1 MHIEIQTRG
10 LELGEQLRDFIRRR
24 LAFGLDRASRELGTV
39 FLSLSD
45 INGPRGGNDKLCR
58 LRIPLP
64 RMRDVVIEEIA
75 DDPHVAIARAV
86 DRAARNLQRRRSRS
100 REFGPLVMSAKE
112 V

>member
-1 MHIEIQTRG
+1 MHIEIQTQG
-10 LELGEQLRDFIRRR
+10 LELSEPLRDFIRRR
-24 LAFGLDRASRELGTV
+24 VAFGLDRASHELGTV

-75 DDPHVAIARAV
+75 DDPHAAIARAV

-100 REFGPLVMSAKE
+100 REFGPLVIPATE

>member
-1 MHIEIQTRG
+1 MHIEIQTQG
-10 LELGEQLRDFIRRR
+10 LELSEPLRDFIRRR
-24 LAFGLDRASRELGTV
+24 VAFGLDRASRELGTV

-75 DDPHVAIARAV
+75 DDPHAAIARAV

-100 REFGPLVMSAKE
+100 REFGPLLTPATE